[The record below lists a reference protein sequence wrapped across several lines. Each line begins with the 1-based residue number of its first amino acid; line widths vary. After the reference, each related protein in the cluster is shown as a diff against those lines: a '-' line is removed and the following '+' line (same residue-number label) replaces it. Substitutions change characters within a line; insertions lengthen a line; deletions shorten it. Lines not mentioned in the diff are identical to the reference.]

1 MVGTGMEVSVGVFL
15 HQHTSRS
22 HEGGVSHD
30 EERLGSV
37 RHLDHWGGQESLF
50 ELDEG
55 IVLVLSPVKIY
66 PLLVRL
72 WSGQVS
78 TEKFG
83 MNFR

>member
-22 HEGGVSHD
+22 CEGGISHD

-66 PLLVRL
+66 PLLVRS
-72 WSGQVS
+72 WSG
-78 TEKFG
+78 
-83 MNFR
+83 